1 MEEDGFYCGASDWAK
16 AVSNTVWHSP
26 MLLDCGEAGDY
37 QDELPIDWLGWL
49 FRPFHAYTKL
59 KQH

>member
-16 AVSNTVWHSP
+16 SVSNTIWHSP
-26 MLLDCGEAGDY
+26 VMLDCGEDGYY
-37 QDELPIDWLGWL
+37 QEDMHIDWLSWL
-49 FRPFHAYTKL
+49 FRPLACYTKL